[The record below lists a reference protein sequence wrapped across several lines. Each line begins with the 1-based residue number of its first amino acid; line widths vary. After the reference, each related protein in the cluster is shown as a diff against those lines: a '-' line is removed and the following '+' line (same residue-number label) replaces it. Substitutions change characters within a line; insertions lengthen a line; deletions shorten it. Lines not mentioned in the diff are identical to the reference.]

1 MDDDTLGKLLAEVH
15 RDYAD
20 YRRPEG
26 VSVSP
31 SSMSVMHGRSNGEPV
46 EEMTGIAE
54 ERESSSAQIR
64 TLLNEQ
70 RKTIIA
76 KCCEKVSHHERLA
89 AQAEQERK
97 ILQEELWRQQQD
109 FREVHQQNLTEMKE
123 LQKFQN
129 STFDEL
135 TRQKFIK
142 DQNTIMEC
150 SGRLQELQNE
160 VNCMNDS
167 KDFQDA
173 ESVRSGNSHVTSQ
186 PGVFPKHPPFE
197 GLLRRTFVSPRRTD
211 GPPNI
216 WDTSG
221 KSGNVFANPQ
231 ASSSA
236 PYPQELNSTWRKT
249 IEEPI
254 HMSTAEK
261 IGRPERDQDLRCQ
274 SGPSAKDSV
283 IFSGGDYSKNYG
295 QTNNDCRFRI
305 SILTS
310 SLRQQ
315 PLLAG
320 R

>member
-1 MDDDTLGKLLAEVH
+1 MNKEKRLSQNVA
-15 RDYAD
+15 
-20 YRRPEG
+20 
-26 VSVSP
+26 
-31 SSMSVMHGRSNGEPV
+31 
-46 EEMTGIAE
+46 
-54 ERESSSAQIR
+54 
-64 TLLNEQ
+64 
-70 RKTIIA
+70 RKFLITN
-76 KCCEKVSHHERLA
+76 SFA

-135 TRQKFIK
+135 TRQKFIE
-142 DQNTIMEC
+142 DQNTIMEL

-160 VNCMNDS
+160 VNCVNDS
-167 KDFQDA
+167 KDFPDA

-186 PGVFPKHPPFE
+186 PMLFPKHLPFE
-197 GLLRRTFVSPRRTD
+197 GLLKPSFISQRHTD

-221 KSGNVFANPQ
+221 ISGNVFAHPQ

-261 IGRPERDQDLRCQ
+261 SGRPERD
-274 SGPSAKDSV
+274 
-283 IFSGGDYSKNYG
+283 
-295 QTNNDCRFRI
+295 
-305 SILTS
+305 
-310 SLRQQ
+310 
-315 PLLAG
+315 
-320 R
+320 